1 MLRKFLK
8 IITYAVGL
16 TLANP
21 SVNLVF
27 AQTGSPT
34 AEAVEFQQPASLPW
48 YVGVIFFIG
57 VAVGVT
63 ILKARIAAGTKKPVM
78 AGNCCAP
85 LIEDGSHPFR
95 PSDDEPD
102 SGR

>member
-1 MLRKFLK
+1 MVQKFLK
-8 IITYAVGL
+8 ILAYAVGL
-16 TLANP
+16 ALANP
-21 SVNLVF
+21 KVNLVF
-27 AQTGSPT
+27 AQNGSPT
-34 AEAVEFQQPASLPW
+34 AEVVELQQRASLPW
-48 YVGVIFFIG
+48 YVGVIFFII

-95 PSDDEPD
+95 PSDDEP
-102 SGR
+102 S